1 MQSSG
6 CSQSA
11 EGTTDKSIWRSKRNL
26 TLGHVHTNPQWI
38 TTSPVIKEIPFEA
51 TAQVDLG
58 LYYANCKLK
67 TLLLNMQ
74 AMLTFLIFHRPLLF

>member
-26 TLGHVHTNPQWI
+26 TLGHAHTNPQWS
-38 TTSPVIKEIPFEA
+38 TTSPAIKEIPFEV
-51 TAQVDLG
+51 TAQVYLG
-58 LYYANCKLK
+58 LDYANSKLK

-74 AMLTFLIFHRPLLF
+74 AMLTFLIFHRPLPF